1 MSKTMKPTVRSAM
14 IWGAQVLKLS
24 SALFGIAAA
33 GALVLPLVRPEAAV
47 APSAPRYVTLRPLS
61 EPEPEAKPPSKPPSK
76 PEAKPAPEPEV
87 SDATPEEPSTEEPRI
102 EEERSSFTGAILMV
116 ESQPPGASIRVNG
129 VDQGET
135 PVSVGLDC
143 MPGRDLIVDFTLRGF
158 EKSRHRTR
166 CPKDALVKVTAR
178 LRKASGKAPGKK

>member
-1 MSKTMKPTVRSAM
+1 M

-24 SALFGIAAA
+24 SALFGVAAA
-33 GALVLPLVRPEAAV
+33 GALVLPQVRPEAAV
-47 APSAPRYVTLRPLS
+47 APSAPRYVTLRPQS
-61 EPEPEAKPPSKPPSK
+61 EPEPETKPASKPASK
-76 PEAKPAPEPEV
+76 PEAKPEV
-87 SDATPEEPSTEEPRI
+87 SDATPEEPSIEESRT

-116 ESQPPGASIRVNG
+116 ESQPPGATIRVNG

-143 MPGRDLIVDFTLRGF
+143 MPGRDLVVDFALRGF

>member
-1 MSKTMKPTVRSAM
+1 MSKTMKPTLRSAM
-14 IWGAQVLKLS
+14 TWGAQVLKLS
-24 SALFGIAAA
+24 SALFGVAAA
-33 GALVLPLVRPEAAV
+33 GALVLPLVRPEEAK
-47 APSAPRYVTLRPLS
+47 APTEPRYVTLRPTLPPEAKPEPKAKPES
-61 EPEPEAKPPSKPPSK
+61 KAKPTPEPEANDS
-76 PEAKPAPEPEV
+76 
-87 SDATPEEPSTEEPRI
+87 TPEEPSAAKPQI

-116 ESQPPGASIRVNG
+116 ESQPPGANIRVNG

-143 MPGRDLIVDFTLRGF
+143 MPGKDLVVDFSLRGF
-158 EKSRHRTR
+158 EKSRHRTL

>member
-14 IWGAQVLKLS
+14 TWSAQVLKLS
-24 SALFGIAAA
+24 SALFGVAAA
-33 GALVLPLVRPEAAV
+33 GALVLPLVRPEEAK
-47 APSAPRYVTLRPLS
+47 APPEPRYVTLRPTL
-61 EPEPEAKPPSKPPSK
+61 PPEAKPEPKARPT
-76 PEAKPAPEPEV
+76 PEPEGND
-87 SDATPEEPSTEEPRI
+87 SAPEEPSVEEPRI
-102 EEERSSFTGAILMV
+102 DEERSSFTGAILMV

-143 MPGRDLIVDFTLRGF
+143 TPGRDLVVDFALRGF